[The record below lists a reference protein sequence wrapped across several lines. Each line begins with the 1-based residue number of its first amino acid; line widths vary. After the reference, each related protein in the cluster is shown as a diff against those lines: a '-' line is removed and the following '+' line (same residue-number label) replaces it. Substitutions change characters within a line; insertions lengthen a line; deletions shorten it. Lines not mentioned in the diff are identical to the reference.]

1 MTTETCWANDCGHAC
16 DRPRDAGN
24 AYGLCASH
32 VPDPK
37 EWTALD
43 LVREDLPLCV
53 VRAFSKAWSMAGA
66 RLGYVVAPSWV
77 VANLEKV
84 VLPYHLDA
92 GKQAAGR
99 LALAHVDEM
108 DARVKQI
115 EDRLARA
122 QVADNSSLPEDM
134 VFIGATVKLRE
145 IDTGDEDLYRIVGEA
160 TGNMA
165 ADYLEVTVNSPL
177 GSSLMKSRVG
187 GTVRVDLPRG
197 EARYLIVEIVG

>member
-1 MTTETCWANDCGHAC
+1 MEILTPDEKRRLEQMLQELHVRGRELIERIAEARALGDLKE
-16 DRPRDAGN
+16 N
-24 AYGLCASH
+24 AEYHSA
-32 VPDPK
+32 
-37 EWTALD
+37 
-43 LVREDLPLCV
+43 RED
-53 VRAFSKAWSMAGA
+53 
-66 RLGYVVAPSWV
+66 
-77 VANLEKV
+77 
-84 VLPYHLDA
+84 
-92 GKQAAGR
+92 QAQNN
-99 LALAHVDEM
+99 
-108 DARVKQI
+108 ARVKQI

-187 GTVRVDLPRG
+187 ETVRVDLPRG